1 MIGLLKFLSFMSFAF
16 LLFGDIFFIF
26 ELYNGS
32 LKIEN
37 VFKNIQEY
45 VNLTK
50 YVDFG
55 ERTQQIVIWS
65 LFAISFL
72 IDILLWNLYQ
82 FFAKKQR

>member
-16 LLFGDIFFIF
+16 LLFGNIFFLF
-26 ELYNGS
+26 ELKNGS
-32 LKIEN
+32 ITIEGA
-37 VFKNIQEY
+37 FKNLQEI

-65 LFAISFL
+65 LFAVSFL